1 MLYHVS
7 LFPVKQF
14 YPRIP
19 VSRCCGENS
28 YISRISFSQFS
39 ALKALSAIPEGGRNI
54 SCMLKLGICPVLYV
68 YTIPEDQCILVHY
81 PEEKAKGIRYMGDIL
96 EYVPDS
102 DLTGECW
109 LLDKP
114 DMDMFTCR
122 TFYVSHIEFDISDV
136 DLYIIKNIEL
146 EPCVNPESN
155 LDRLFAKFRCK
166 CKPDDPGLSE
176 FYYPGNENAFLTY
189 ILDIFEEKGEN
200 YGI

>member
-1 MLYHVS
+1 M
-7 LFPVKQF
+7 
-14 YPRIP
+14 
-19 VSRCCGENS
+19 
-28 YISRISFSQFS
+28 
-39 ALKALSAIPEGGRNI
+39 KALRAIPEGGRNI
-54 SCMLKLGICPVLYV
+54 SKMLKLGICPVLYV

-81 PEEKAKGIRYMGDIL
+81 PEEKAKGIRYMEDIL
-96 EYVPDS
+96 KYVPDS

-136 DLYIIKNIEL
+136 NLYIVKNIEL
-146 EPCVNPESN
+146 ESCVNPESN
-155 LDRLFAKFRCK
+155 LERLFAKFRCK